1 MALVGTAE
9 VVDVRRETT
18 RVMKDSFIQTSATE
32 QVFKTFH
39 VSPNDGDVKAI
50 QWLETGQIVV
60 PERRLAQLFTLLLH
74 HKDSFVGRPVI
85 DHLDESLV

>member
-1 MALVGTAE
+1 MSMALVGTAE

-50 QWLETGQIVV
+50 Q
-60 PERRLAQLFTLLLH
+60 
-74 HKDSFVGRPVI
+74 
-85 DHLDESLV
+85 